1 MKYSK
6 GTFVV
11 IPNKDYLK
19 GMKPQVQTTFFWICE
34 HSDENGI
41 CYPSRNKLAK
51 EVGVGIKIIDR
62 ALKEL
67 EDKNLIKKTT
77 RKKENSKEN
86 MSNLYQIMILGDV
99 ENDTT
104 LVSEM
109 TPPRDKNDT
118 TPRDK
123 TDTVT
128 ISNNNSIHLTAKE
141 ESSDE
146 IKHYGRPTLPLSRG
160 KTRAMRLLSIYCHL
174 FKEKFGVEAKLN
186 IGMANKIFNDLCNS
200 YSEVQVALLL
210 IAYFN
215 WKGMNGNDMKE
226 SDYLSGQAYPLGLF
240 KSGVSKYEV
249 YMRNIERVEFDNDDK
264 VLLIV
269 ANYFKK

>member
-1 MKYSK
+1 MKYNK
-6 GTFVV
+6 GTFLV
-11 IPNKDYLK
+11 IPNKEYLK

-62 ALKEL
+62 AIKEL

-99 ENDTT
+99 ENDPT
-104 LVSEM
+104 LVSEI
-109 TPPRDKNDT
+109 TLPSVENDP

-123 TDTVT
+123 TDIVTV
-128 ISNNNSIHLTAKE
+128 SNNNSIHITQ
-141 ESSDE
+141 E
-146 IKHYGRPTLPLSRG
+146 ILHHNRPTLPLHRG

-174 FKEKFGVEAKLN
+174 FKEKFGVEAKMN
-186 IGMANKIFNDLCNS
+186 IGFANKIFNELCNS

-210 IAYFN
+210 IVYFN
-215 WKGMNGNDMKE
+215 WAGMNGADMKE
-226 SDYLSGQAYPLGLF
+226 SDYLSGQTYPLPLF
-240 KSGVSKYEV
+240 KSGISKYEV
-249 YMRNIERVEFDNDDK
+249 YIRNIERVKFDDDEE
-264 VLLIV
+264 VLLQV
-269 ANYFKK
+269 AKYFKK